1 MRQAIIHP
9 GLSISPKPV
18 RPEPAEG
25 PFMVRQAHHERFF
38 APNFA
43 QWTIWV
49 HACYPCLIGKLIL
62 HPLAVFVS
70 LAVLPQLGMPPRSGP
85 ENGGHA
91 HAVHLS
97 YPGADL
103 RSGGFQRS
111 GLADRHGSLVL
122 YPQRPALG
130 TQGCPDVRTKPG

>member
-70 LAVLPQLGMPPRSGP
+70 LAVLPRLGMPPLDP
-85 ENGGHA
+85 
-91 HAVHLS
+91 
-97 YPGADL
+97 DL
-103 RSGGFQRS
+103 RMAAIVMAAMPMLSIYPILAQIYGQEDFSAAALLIATAASFFTLS
-111 GLADRHGSLVL
+111 GLLWVL
-122 YPQRPALG
+122 RVVPM
-130 TQGCPDVRTKPG
+130 